1 MSWAA
6 HEFENYF
13 IQKHAG
19 IKISFLGLAIYGV
32 VVIVERLAMPWEFG
46 AHAPR

>member
-19 IKISFLGLAIYGV
+19 IKISFLGLAIGTP
-32 VVIVERLAMPWEFG
+32 LA
-46 AHAPR
+46 